1 VRIFVLLSTL
11 ILKSLSAQ
19 APELQV
25 TFIGNEAVQIS
36 DGRRTLVSDFP
47 YQSGY
52 SRYMTY
58 DRSKLTFDRE
68 VIALITHRHFDHF
81 LPTEPRGN
89 GWQVVG
95 PREVVQKLPD
105 GKPAADGIMH
115 VGDIRIQPMRTPHA
129 DVEHYSYRVE
139 WHGAS
144 FYFPGDTEDPK
155 TLLAQKG
162 LDIAFVT
169 PWLWGKVLSSGA
181 RIDAKQIVIY
191 HHEAG
196 ETIAG
201 CTGSCR
207 VPAQGERWSIAGSA
221 TR

>member
-1 VRIFVLLSTL
+1 LRIVLL
-11 ILKSLSAQ
+11 LSALVGASLQ
-19 APELQV
+19 AQTPALQL
-25 TFIGNEAVQIS
+25 TFIGNQAVQIS

-58 DRSKLTFDRE
+58 DRSKVTFDRE
-68 VIALITHRHFDHF
+68 VIALITHRHLDHF
-81 LPTEPRGN
+81 EPAGPRGS
-89 GWQVVG
+89 GWEVVG
-95 PREVVQKLPD
+95 PREVVQALPE
-105 GKPAADGIMH
+105 GKPVSDGVMH

-129 DVEHYSYRVE
+129 NVEHYSYRVE

-155 TLLAQKG
+155 TLIAQRR

-169 PWLWGKVLSSGA
+169 PWLWRKVQSTGA

-196 ETIAG
+196 ETVAG
-201 CTGSCR
+201 CTGTCK
-207 VPAQGERWSIAGSA
+207 VPAQGERWTI
-221 TR
+221 RK

>member
-1 VRIFVLLSTL
+1 MSIAVV
-11 ILKSLSAQ
+11 LSALIITTLQ
-19 APELQV
+19 ARSAPLQL
-25 TFIGNEAVQIS
+25 TFIGNEAVAIS

-58 DRSKLTFDRE
+58 DRSKVTLDRE
-68 VIALITHRHFDHF
+68 VIALITHRHLDHF
-81 LPTEPRGN
+81 DATGPRGS
-89 GWQVVG
+89 GWQVLG
-95 PREVVQKLPD
+95 PREVAQKLPD
-105 GKPAADGIMH
+105 GRPVSDDVMN

-129 DVEHYSYRVE
+129 GVEHYSYRVE

-155 TLLAQKG
+155 TLLEQRG

-169 PWLWGKVLSSGA
+169 PWLWRQVQSSGA
-181 RIDAKQIVIY
+181 RIDAKQVVIY

-201 CTGSCR
+201 CSGTCR
-207 VPAQGERWSIAGSA
+207 VPAQGESWRLSK
-221 TR
+221 

>member
-1 VRIFVLLSTL
+1 MRFAILLIALTL
-11 ILKSLSAQ
+11 AIQQAQ
-19 APELQV
+19 APTLQLS
-25 TFIGNEAVQIS
+25 FIGNQAVQIS

-58 DRSKLTFDRE
+58 DRSKVTFDRE
-68 VIALITHRHFDHF
+68 VIALITHRHLDHF
-81 LPTEPRGN
+81 EPKEPRGS

-105 GKPAADGIMH
+105 GKPVSDAVMD
-115 VGDIRIQPMRTPHA
+115 VGDIRILPMRTPHA

-155 TLLAQKG
+155 TLIEQRG

-169 PWLWGKVLSSGA
+169 PWLWRKVQSSGA

-196 ETIAG
+196 ENIAG
-201 CTGSCR
+201 CTGTCR
-207 VPAQGERWSIAGSA
+207 VPAQGERWSVPGGAA
-221 TR
+221 R

>member
-1 VRIFVLLSTL
+1 VRTAILLVTL
-11 ILKSLSAQ
+11 TLAALEPQPPALLI
-19 APELQV
+19 
-25 TFIGNEAVQIS
+25 TFIGNEAIQIS

-52 SRYMTY
+52 SGYMTY
-58 DRSKLTFDRE
+58 DRAKVTFDRE
-68 VIALITHRHFDHF
+68 VVALITHRHLDHF
-81 LPTEPRGN
+81 DPTGPRGS

-95 PREVVQKLPD
+95 PREAVQNLPD
-105 GKPAADGIMH
+105 GKPVSEGVMTI
-115 VGDIRIQPMRTPHA
+115 GDIRIQPMRTPHA
-129 DVEHYSYRVE
+129 NVEHYSYRVE

-155 TLLAQKG
+155 TLIEQRG

-169 PWLWGKVLSSGA
+169 PWLWRQVRSSGV

-201 CTGSCR
+201 CTGACKA
-207 VPAQGERWSIAGSA
+207 PAQGESWRISK
-221 TR
+221 